1 MKKIINLFE
10 LLFLLIGTTSF
21 AQKSTVLFDTT
32 QITPSISWNFPD
44 TSNHLYL
51 RQLRTDYAL
60 STLLEGRKSDVEKV
74 LSVLNWTHQQWKHNG
89 SNMPSKSDALTILKE
104 AKNGKK
110 FRCVEYGI
118 VSSSALL
125 ALNYK
130 ARVLGLCTKKVE
142 TAKFSAGHVLA
153 EVWLPEFNKWALID
167 GQYNIMPVLNG
178 VPLNAAEFQSAIA
191 QKKKFKLVDINGTVS
206 KWRRFLYLRFIRR
219 YLYYFNVGFGEG
231 SNINEKQKSIDGKT
245 TLYLVPI
252 GAKNPTVFQ
261 RKFPI
266 KNALYTNSTKD
277 FYKKP

>member
-1 MKKIINLFE
+1 MKKITYLFE
-10 LLFLLIGTTSF
+10 LLFLLAGTTSF

-32 QITPSISWNFPD
+32 QVTPSISWSFPD

-60 STLLEGRKSDVEKV
+60 NTLIEGRKGDMEKV
-74 LSVLNWTHQQWKHNG
+74 LAVLNWTHQQWKHNG
-89 SNMPSKSDALTILKE
+89 SNMPSKSDALTILNE

-142 TAKFSAGHVLA
+142 TAKSSAGHVLA
-153 EVWLPEFNKWALID
+153 EVWLPAFNKWALID

-178 VPLNAAEFQSAIA
+178 VPLNAVEFQSAIA
-191 QKKKFKLVDINGTVS
+191 QKKKFTLVDINGTVS

-219 YLYYFNVGFGEG
+219 YLYYFNV
-231 SNINEKQKSIDGKT
+231 SNIKSIDDKT

-252 GAKNPTVFQ
+252 SAKNPTVFQ